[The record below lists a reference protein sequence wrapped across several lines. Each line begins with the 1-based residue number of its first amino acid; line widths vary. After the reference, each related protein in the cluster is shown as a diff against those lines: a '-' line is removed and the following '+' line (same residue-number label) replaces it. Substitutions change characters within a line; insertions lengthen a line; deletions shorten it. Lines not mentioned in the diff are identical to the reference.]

1 MYRLLTE
8 DCFRQN
14 INVENAEGHLKS
26 NKLRDIPIKMFE
38 FIC

>member
-14 INVENAEGHLKS
+14 INVENVEEHLKS
-26 NKLRDIPIKMFE
+26 NKLRDISIKNV
-38 FIC
+38 